1 MFSGEGLIND
11 LATAE
16 YQGGR
21 FAETAGAKSLEELR
35 KIPADTLLKIP
46 GRWGITIDSA
56 VVISPF
62 EAFQRGIHNDVP
74 LITGWNADDGF
85 MMGKPLSSA
94 EYIKFVRGRY
104 GEKADEYLT
113 LFPGSDDTEAALSQK
128 IQAQMF
134 FSLSNYRWADHQVRY
149 GKNKAWLYYFSRVP
163 PGEPDYGAFHSAE
176 FGYALSNLK
185 LWNRPFTETDFK
197 LSEAMSGYWINF
209 AKNGDPNGAGLP
221 GWDSFSEASKRAM
234 EFSDKPQL
242 TDVPSLRQL
251 EYMDKLTQGEGMMK
265 K

>member
-1 MFSGEGLIND
+1 
-11 LATAE
+11 
-16 YQGGR
+16 
-21 FAETAGAKSLEELR
+21 
-35 KIPADTLLKIP
+35 
-46 GRWGITIDSA
+46 
-56 VVISPF
+56 
-62 EAFQRGIHNDVP
+62 
-74 LITGWNADDGF
+74 
-85 MMGKPLSSA
+85 MMGKPLSAA
-94 EYIKFVRGRY
+94 EYVKFVRGRY
-104 GEKADEYLT
+104 GEKADEYLSF
-113 LFPGSDDTEAALSQK
+113 FPGSDDTEAALSQK

-149 GKNKAWLYYFSRVP
+149 GKNKAWLYYFSCVP

-221 GWDSFSEASKRAM
+221 GWDSFSETSKRAM

-251 EYMDKLTQGEGMMK
+251 EYMDKLTQGEGGMIK